1 MNHEGHDRSHARSEE
16 QGGTGDEH
24 HQTDHTGHEEMFRR
38 RFWVSLVLSVPVL
51 YWSETIQ
58 EWFGYTAP
66 EFTGSDL
73 IVPVVS
79 TVIFIYGGIPFLR
92 MAIPE
97 LRNRQPAMMTLIS
110 LAITVAFAFSM
121 STVIW
126 QGLGENFFWELVTLI
141 DVMLLGHWIEMR
153 SVRIASGALEALAD
167 LMPDEA
173 EVIGDD
179 DSVETRPVSELREGD
194 RVLVRPGASV
204 PADGTVLEGD
214 SDLDESMITGESR
227 PVSKSEGDGVIGGT
241 VNSGNGALRV
251 KLTAIGDETALAGI
265 MRLVEEARASK
276 SPTQLLADRAAA
288 FLFYAALVAAAITTL
303 VWSLV
308 QGGFDQQ
315 VVARVVTVLV
325 IACPHALGLAI
336 PLVVANT
343 TSIAAKNGTLIR
355 NRESIDTAR
364 NLEVIA
370 IDKTGTLTE
379 GRMGIDDLKTVEG
392 VSADK
397 ALRIAAA
404 AEGDSE
410 HLLAR
415 AIREEARS
423 REIEVSPAEDFEIEK
438 GRGVAAT
445 VEGRE
450 VHVGGPR
457 LIESLE
463 VELPLELAEFAET
476 VGGKGHTAIHVVQDG
491 EPIATIALADVV
503 REESH
508 PTIESLHE
516 MGIEVAMITGDSEDV
531 ARSVAEEL
539 EIDTYYAQ
547 VLPEDKDKRIQDLQS
562 GGRMVGM
569 VGDGVNDAPAL
580 TRADIGIAIGSGTDV
595 AIQSADLVLVKS
607 NPLDIV
613 KILRLSTAAYRKQQQ
628 NIWWAAGYNIVMIPL
643 AAGVLAPWGFVVPPA
658 LGALV
663 MSISTVVVAINAQLL
678 RRVDLG

>member
-1 MNHEGHDRSHARSEE
+1 
-16 QGGTGDEH
+16 
-24 HQTDHTGHEEMFRR
+24 MFRR
-38 RFWVSLVLSVPVL
+38 RFWVSLLLSVPVL

-58 EWFGYTAP
+58 DWLGYTAP
-66 EFTGSDL
+66 EFTGSTL
-73 IVPVVS
+73 IVPVIS
-79 TVIFIYGGIPFLR
+79 TVIFIYGGIPFLQ

-97 LRNRQPAMMTLIS
+97 LKNRKPAMMTLIS

-121 STVIW
+121 ATVIW

-173 EVIGDD
+173 EVITDD
-179 DSVETRPVSELREGD
+179 ESVETRPVSELREGD

-204 PADGTVLEGD
+204 PADGNVVEGE
-214 SDLDESMITGESR
+214 SDLDESMITGESK
-227 PVSKSEGDGVIGGT
+227 PVSKSEGDEVVGGT

-251 KLTAIGDETALAGI
+251 EVTAIGDETALAGI
-265 MRLVEEARASK
+265 MRLVEEARSSK

-288 FLFYAALVAAAITTL
+288 FLFYAALIAAAITTL

-308 QGGFDQQ
+308 QDGVDQQ

-364 NLEVIA
+364 NLEVVA
-370 IDKTGTLTE
+370 MDKTGTLTE
-379 GRMGIDDLKTVEG
+379 GRMGVDDLRTIEG
-392 VSADK
+392 VSAED

-410 HLLAR
+410 HLLAG
-415 AIREEARS
+415 AIREEARN
-423 REIEVSPAEDFEIEK
+423 RKIEVSPAEDFEVQK
-438 GRGVAAT
+438 GRGVVAT
-445 VEGRE
+445 VDGSE
-450 VHVGGPR
+450 VHIGGPR
-457 LIESLE
+457 LLESME
-463 VELPLELAEFAET
+463 VELPDELADFTET
-476 VGGKGHTAIHVVQDG
+476 VGRKGQTAIHVVRDRQ
-491 EPIATIALADVV
+491 PIATVAVADVV

-508 PTIESLHE
+508 EAIDSLHE
-516 MGIEVAMITGDSEDV
+516 MGIEVAMITGDSEEV
-531 ARSVAEEL
+531 ARAVAEEL
-539 EIDTYYAQ
+539 GIDTYYAQ
-547 VLPEDKDKRIQDLQS
+547 VLPEDKDRRIQDLRS
-562 GGRMVGM
+562 GGKMVGM

-580 TRADIGIAIGSGTDV
+580 ARADIGIAIGSGTDV
-595 AIQSADLVLVKS
+595 AVQSADLVLVKS

-613 KILRLSTAAYRKQQQ
+613 KILRLSGAAYRKQQQ

-663 MSISTVVVAINAQLL
+663 MSISTIVVAINAQLL
-678 RRVDLG
+678 RRVDLGG